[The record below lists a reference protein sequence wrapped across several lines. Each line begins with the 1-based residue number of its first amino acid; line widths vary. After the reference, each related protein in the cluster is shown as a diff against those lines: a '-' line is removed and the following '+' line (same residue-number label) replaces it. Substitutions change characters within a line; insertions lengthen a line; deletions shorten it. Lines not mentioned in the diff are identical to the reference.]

1 MLQRRRHTESS
12 IASWASDVVSV
23 VRSAVSMAEKDE
35 SLSAIVEAYGSDIN
49 DLYRLYRL
57 LVGC

>member
-1 MLQRRRHTESS
+1 
-12 IASWASDVVSV
+12 
-23 VRSAVSMAEKDE
+23 MAEKDE